1 MSSLLVAVVII
12 VANATKSEL
21 IEDYAGLSKRNP
33 LLALAL
39 TIGLLSLAGFP
50 LMAGFMAKFYV
61 FLSAAQA
68 GLIWLVA
75 IGVVNSVI
83 SAYYYLRVAFVMYV
97 SEGPTE
103 PMKIDPQAAMAL
115 CVAIAGVLF
124 LGIIPET
131 AMVAAAR
138 AAASLFG
145 G

>member
-1 MSSLLVAVVII
+1 VII
-12 VANATKSEL
+12 VANSTKSEM
-21 IEDYAGLSKRNP
+21 IKDYAGLSKRNP
-33 LLALAL
+33 LVALAL
-39 TIGLLSLAGFP
+39 MVALLSLAGFP

-97 SEGPTE
+97 SEGSE
-103 PMKIDPQAAMAL
+103 KPMKIDPQAAVAL
-115 CVAIAGVLF
+115 SIAIVGVLT
-124 LGIIPET
+124 LGIIPQT
-131 AMVAAAR
+131 AMTAAAR